1 MDHNKETGAKES
13 FHYQTTFDYWPD
25 KMTADIKYI
34 DIKNRSYYL
43 FNDMINLNDFDSR
56 LLKIDQKLYKG
67 IDIYY
72 TGYIKI

>member
-1 MDHNKETGAKES
+1 
-13 FHYQTTFDYWPD
+13 
-25 KMTADIKYI
+25 MTADIKYI

-43 FNDMINLNDFDSR
+43 FNDMVNLNDFDSR